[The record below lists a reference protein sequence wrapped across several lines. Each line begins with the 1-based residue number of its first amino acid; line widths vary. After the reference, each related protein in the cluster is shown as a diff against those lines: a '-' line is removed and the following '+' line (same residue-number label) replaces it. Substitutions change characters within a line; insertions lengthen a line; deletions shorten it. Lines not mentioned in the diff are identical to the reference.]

1 MKKAQGASKP
11 VVPCARRR
19 GQRPLVPRKGAPG
32 YATIPD
38 YTPEELMG
46 LGHWIES
53 DTLLRTEDELQRE
66 ILDELR
72 FKQMGS

>member
-1 MKKAQGASKP
+1 
-11 VVPCARRR
+11 
-19 GQRPLVPRKGAPG
+19 
-32 YATIPD
+32 
-38 YTPEELMG
+38 MG